1 MLNCRLAPSYIVAS
15 AVQVH
20 NDNNTDVNN
29 KTGNKAII
37 VIIFSGNISHLS
49 LPFITHLL
57 SIGCDVTD
65 VFRICHHPARHI
77 YLRPAFQ

>member
-29 KTGNKAII
+29 KTDNKAII
-37 VIIFSGNISHLS
+37 VIIFSESIFHLS
-49 LPFITHLL
+49 LSFITHLF
-57 SIGCDVTD
+57 STGCAVTD

-77 YLRPAFQ
+77 SFQLTV